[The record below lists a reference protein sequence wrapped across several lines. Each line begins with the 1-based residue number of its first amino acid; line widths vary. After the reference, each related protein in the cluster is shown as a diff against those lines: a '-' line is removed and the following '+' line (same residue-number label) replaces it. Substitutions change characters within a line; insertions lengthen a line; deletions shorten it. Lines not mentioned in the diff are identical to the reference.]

1 MARGFF
7 RTDDTVCLFCGYT
20 NTGDSGSRLKMP
32 YKYGKGANKVFLC
45 TKCGEKA
52 MSNRTDVVKND

>member
-20 NTGDSGSRLKMP
+20 NTGDNGSRTKMP
-32 YKYGKGANKVFLC
+32 YKYGKVFLC

-52 MSNRTDVVKND
+52 ISNRTDVVKND